1 MSHLPS
7 LRNLLQAFLFLF
19 LAWSSAAMAATPL
32 VDTEWVKAHIG
43 KPDVVFLDLQ
53 PAADYLRGH
62 IPGAVNSN
70 FDKDGWRVERV
81 RDKVPDMLPEDT
93 SKLASLIGGKLG
105 MDNKTHVVIV
115 PPGATNIDA
124 GWATRIYWT
133 FKVLGHDEVSILNGG
148 MKAYTA
154 DKKNPLQ
161 SGAVKAAPK
170 TFTVNLR
177 KDMIA
182 TREDVKA
189 ALNNRN
195 VVLVD
200 NRPED
205 QYAGINRNPKAT
217 ANGTLPGAKNV
228 SSIWLTENGGGKF
241 RSKEQLEA
249 LYKIAN
255 VPTKGSQINFC
266 NTGHFAANGWF
277 VAHEI
282 LGNKDAKLYDGSM
295 VEWTIT
301 KAGPVEQKVKLP

>member
-1 MSHLPS
+1 MNPFSS
-7 LRNLLQAFLFLF
+7 LRNLLHAFLFLF
-19 LAWSSAAMAATPL
+19 LAWSTAAMAATPL
-32 VDTEWVKAHIG
+32 VDAEWAKANIG
-43 KPDVVFLDLQ
+43 KPGVAFLDLQ

-70 FDKDGWRVERV
+70 FDKDGWREERA

-93 SKLASLIGGKLG
+93 GKLARYIGEKLG
-105 MDNKTHVVIV
+105 IDNKTHVVIV
-115 PPGATNIDA
+115 PPGTTNIDA

-133 FKVLGHDEVSILNGG
+133 FKVLGHDEISILNGG
-148 MKAYTA
+148 MKAYAA
-154 DKKNPLQ
+154 DKKRPLQ
-161 SGAVKAAPK
+161 AGAVKAVPK

-182 TREDVKA
+182 TAEDVKA
-189 ALNNRN
+189 ALKNRN

-228 SSIWLTENGGGKF
+228 SSIWMTENGGGSF
-241 RSKEQLEA
+241 RNKEQLAA
-249 LYKIAN
+249 LYKLAD

-282 LGNKDAKLYDGSM
+282 LGNKDAKMYDGSM